1 MQILRL
7 SWRSHVYDNFYQKQM
22 KSIWKNSKI
31 CKRNAMLFHQTFL
44 QMFMKNALVSKSYSI
59 NSEGRENENI
69 YILFCWLDN
78 TIFHICF
85 WGFVSAEIA

>member
-44 QMFMKNALVSKSYSI
+44 QMFMKNASVSKSYSI
-59 NSEGRENENI
+59 NSEGRENESISRN
-69 YILFCWLDN
+69 
-78 TIFHICF
+78 
-85 WGFVSAEIA
+85 V